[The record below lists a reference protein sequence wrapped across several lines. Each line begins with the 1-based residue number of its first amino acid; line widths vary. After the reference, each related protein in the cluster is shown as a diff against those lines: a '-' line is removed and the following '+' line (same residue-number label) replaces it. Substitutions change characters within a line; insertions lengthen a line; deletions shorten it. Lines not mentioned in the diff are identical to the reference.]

1 MDFGPAS
8 SFWAFPFERLNGV
21 LGAVPTNHKDIETQ
35 LMRKFCCNQQVLQV
49 IANDCNEA
57 LQSLL
62 KPFLVSKGSLRYEEL
77 PELPLVSD
85 ISPSTIDFINQSCK
99 LVSPIKEDCL
109 NSDEHE
115 AIDSLLKEILGNTYK
130 RTMLL
135 YCWSSAAYIGG
146 ALYGSI
152 NSIHFNSAMI

>member
-21 LGAVPTNHKDIETQ
+21 LGAIPTNHKDIETQ

-109 NSDEHE
+109 ISDEHE
-115 AIDSLLKEILGNTYK
+115 AIDSLLKEILGNT
-130 RTMLL
+130 TDNAPVLL
-135 YCWSSAAYIGG
+135 VIC
-146 ALYGSI
+146 SI
-152 NSIHFNSAMI
+152 YWWCPIWVY